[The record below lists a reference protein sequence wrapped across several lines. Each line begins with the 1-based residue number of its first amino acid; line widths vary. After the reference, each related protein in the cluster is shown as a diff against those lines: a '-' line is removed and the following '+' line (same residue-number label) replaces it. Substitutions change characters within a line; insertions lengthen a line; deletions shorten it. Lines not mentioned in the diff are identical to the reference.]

1 MPDPQPA
8 DLLRHMESLACRAGK
23 LLMSRFRTLLPSEI
37 EFKGLRDLVSAAD
50 RESERFLTG
59 EIHRLFPG
67 HGVLG
72 EEFGGGGGDGDWLW
86 YVDPLDGTTNFVHGH
101 PMFCVS
107 IAAAHRGRLAAG
119 VVHAPALGDT
129 FAAASGHGAR
139 RNGAP
144 IRVARGVPL
153 ARAFLSTGFPYTLDD
168 LAENNIAYF
177 AHLAPRTLA
186 IRRCGSAAI
195 DLAYVAAGIYD
206 GFWELGLGAWDLA
219 AGALLVAEAGG
230 IVTDLDGGEEFLRTG
245 RIVAAEESLHAGL
258 LAALREA
265 RSGAR
270 DGR

>member
-1 MPDPQPA
+1 
-8 DLLRHMESLACRAGK
+8 
-23 LLMSRFRTLLPSEI
+23 
-37 EFKGLRDLVSAAD
+37 
-50 RESERFLTG
+50 
-59 EIHRLFPG
+59 
-67 HGVLG
+67 
-72 EEFGGGGGDGDWLW
+72 
-86 YVDPLDGTTNFVHGH
+86 VDPLDGTTNFVHGH

-107 IAAAHRGRLAAG
+107 VAAAHRGRLVAG

-129 FAAASGHGAR
+129 FAAARGLGAR

-144 IRVARGVPL
+144 IRVTRGVPL

-168 LAENNIAYF
+168 LAENNIAAF

-219 AGALLVAEAGG
+219 AGSVLVMEAGG
-230 IVTDLDGGEEFLRTG
+230 LVTDLEGGGGFLETG
-245 RIVAAEESLHAGL
+245 RIVAGEADLHAEL

-265 RSGAR
+265 RGGAR
-270 DGR
+270 EGR